1 MSLTLRT
8 PDDITRLFSALGDN
22 LTHEDGGYGTLSDID
37 EMSLSS
43 LEEGD
48 SGRGVAVSIAVALAA
63 GWVGICAYNRN
74 RQSMGWGLTWAGLGY
89 FFPIPAVIYTAVKL

>member
-37 EMSLSS
+37 AMTLSAT
-43 LEEGD
+43 EAD
-48 SGRGVAVSIAVALAA
+48 SGRGVALSIAIAVAA
-63 GWVGICAYNRN
+63 GWVGIRGYNRN
-74 RQSMGWGLTWAGLGY
+74 YQSMGWGLAWAGLGY
-89 FFPIPAVIYTAVKL
+89 VFPIPAVIYTAVKS